1 MIKQR
6 GAVMLSDSVLSILF
20 ILVISSAILVG
31 TKYYFDMSKAQRA
44 NADVSTIAAAIAQ
57 YEMEIGAYPDSLQDL
72 TKEKGQY
79 GPWLKDI
86 PTDIFT
92 NKQSYQYLKDKNIY
106 MVYSVGAD
114 GISSSNLANG
124 IGGDDIGYMDN

>member
-1 MIKQR
+1 MKQR
-6 GAVMLSDSVLSILF
+6 GTIMLSDSVLSILF

-31 TKYYFDMSKAQRA
+31 AKYYFNMSKIQRA
-44 NADVSTIAAAIAQ
+44 NADTSTIAAAILQ
-57 YEMEIGAYPDSLQDL
+57 YEMEVGVYPEALNDL

-92 NKQSYQYLKDKNIY
+92 NKQSYHYLKDDDTY

-114 GISSSNLANG
+114 GVSSSSLANG
-124 IGGDDIGYMDN
+124 IGGDDIGYRDN

>member
-1 MIKQR
+1 MKQR
-6 GAVMLSDSVLSILF
+6 GTIMLSDSVLSILF
-20 ILVISSAILVG
+20 ILVISSAVLIG
-31 TKYYFDMSKAQRA
+31 AKYYFDMSKAQRA
-44 NADVSTIAAAIAQ
+44 KADTSTIAAAIVQ
-57 YEMEIGAYPDSLQDL
+57 YEMEIGEYPDSLQEL

-92 NKQSYQYLKDKNIY
+92 NKQSYHYLKDDDTY

-114 GISSSNLANG
+114 GVSSSSLANG
-124 IGGDDIGYMDN
+124 IGGDDIGYRDN